1 MGFTHQTY
9 WDDECSGDEP
19 VGRSF
24 VEAIPITNSSP
35 PGDRSSASR
44 LSAGSSGRWWSVA
57 TAVMRSN
64 CCPSSSGASKT
75 SPRITVAFGTVARR
89 VLACLTAWGSESMP
103 LTSWTTSANLLTSSP
118 SPEPTSRTFE
128 SGPGAAASSSEW

>member
-1 MGFTHQTY
+1 MNQ
-9 WDDECSGDEP
+9 SAA
-19 VGRSF
+19 VLL
-24 VEAIPITNSSP
+24 EAIPITNSSP

-89 VLACLTAWGSESMP
+89 ALACLTAWGSESMP